1 MPQDKD
7 EADRRKKKA
16 ERNKERREARQAE
29 GVRAVAKYIRI
40 TPRKLRLVADLIRG
54 KSAQEAWSILEFTP
68 KRAAGPLK
76 KVLESAI
83 ANAKHNNDMVAESLK
98 VATVLID
105 EGPVMKRFTP
115 RARGRASAIKKR
127 TSHITVVVASK
138 GEA

>member
-1 MPQDKD
+1 MSEEK
-7 EADRRKKKA
+7 ATVRKKKA
-16 ERNKERREARQAE
+16 ERNRARREARQAE
-29 GVRAVAKYIRI
+29 GVRAIAKYVRM

-83 ANAKHNNDMVAESLK
+83 ANAKHNNELAPESLN
-98 VATVLID
+98 VSRVLID
-105 EGPVMKRFTP
+105 EGPTMKRYTP
-115 RARGRASAIKKR
+115 RARGRAGAIKKR
-127 TSHITVVVASK
+127 TSHITVVVAPK

>member
-1 MPQDKD
+1 MSQDKD
-7 EADRRKKKA
+7 EASRRKKKA
-16 ERNKERREARQAE
+16 ERNKERREARRAE
-29 GVRAVAKYIRI
+29 GVRAIAKYVRV

-83 ANAKHNNDMVAESLK
+83 ANARHNNELAAESLN
-98 VATVLID
+98 VARVLID

>member
-1 MPQDKD
+1 MSEEK
-7 EADRRKKKA
+7 ATVRKKKA
-16 ERNKERREARQAE
+16 ERNKARREARQAE
-29 GVRAVAKYIRI
+29 GVRAIAKYVRM

-83 ANAKHNNDMVAESLK
+83 ANAKHNNDLVAESLK
-98 VATVLID
+98 VSTVLID